1 MLNMNAGQSAL
12 NVVPDRRMMNFN
24 RPHQTSLSHEPRSN
38 PMKRQQGFTLIE
50 LIVVI
55 VILGVLAATAVP
67 KFVDL
72 QSDARAAVMKGVGA
86 SMNSAKEL
94 VRARWLANGST
105 AATTVNLDVGNPV
118 TVDANGY
125 PTADAAGIEA
135 AITVPTEVVWSGT
148 RTATYGTF
156 AGCTAAYAAGGAVTV
171 AASADTC
178 R

>member
-1 MLNMNAGQSAL
+1 MKLKQQ
-12 NVVPDRRMMNFN
+12 VY
-24 RPHQTSLSHEPRSN
+24 EPRSY

-72 QSDARAAVMKGVGA
+72 QTDARAAVMKGIGA

-105 AATTVNLDVGNPV
+105 AAATVSLDGTTSVAVQTAG
-118 TVDANGY
+118 TVAGY
-125 PTADAAGIEA
+125 PTAAGIA
-135 AITVPTEVVWSGT
+135 DAITKPDEVDCATTPGT
-148 RTATYGTF
+148 CVYTGF
-156 AGCTAAYAAGGAVTV
+156 PGCTAVYTAATAIVAV
-171 AASADTC
+171 AATSTTC